1 MRASLHSFITHEPN
15 RRDRINHI
23 WRPLRGKCGI
33 LADYVNSTAGV
44 RMIADPDM
52 ILTGLNITSATS
64 AVAVESG
71 GNFYSSVTDAT
82 NGVAIGPATL
92 ANGSPLNAVTWG
104 TDQETE
110 CEFLWQYDAVLTDRV
125 IVCGLLLTNG
135 TASNA
140 DNDRVGVQATDD
152 GVLDVITSIGN
163 TDVVIAGAAGTVVA
177 SQYLHTAFK
186 FDAQGRAHVFMDGRE
201 VECNGDWG
209 GSVGVGNIV
218 DLIPFLSSLEDTS
231 GAASPKVNLVGMA
244 ISRALG
250 A

>member
-23 WRPLRGKCGI
+23 WRPLRGKVAI
-33 LADYVNSTAGV
+33 LADYVNATDAT
-44 RMIADPDM
+44 RMIADADM

-71 GNFYSSVTDAT
+71 GNFYSSVTNAT

-92 ANGSPLNAVTWG
+92 ANGSPLTEFTWG

-125 IVCGLLLTNG
+125 IICGLLLTNA
-135 TASNA
+135 TAANG

-152 GVLDVITSIGN
+152 GVLDVVTSIGN
-163 TDVVIAGAAGTVVA
+163 TDVVLAGAAGTVVA

-186 FDAQGRAHVFMDGRE
+186 FDPQGRVHAFMDGRE
-201 VECNGDWG
+201 VECNGDFG
-209 GSVGVGNIV
+209 GAVGGGNVV
-218 DLIPFLSSLEDTS
+218 DLIPFLSALEDTS
-231 GAASPKVNLVGMA
+231 GAASPKVNLIGMA

-250 A
+250 T